1 MRVFRLVP
9 LLIVVALFPL
19 LYSGCDSPLD
29 VQTPRNRL
37 VDRVAPPEYENI
49 GTPVSIVL
57 PPDTSGNDTTAQ
69 EIHFSIALVV
79 DASGSI
85 TSQTA
90 RAFRDG
96 CNAALDSLDG
106 EKDEGVVV
114 FFTQTATIAQHI
126 TSQVSLL
133 RSAVEAIPSDG
144 ATAMWDGIYKGMLEL
159 QSKATHARRAVII
172 ITDSDDNS
180 STTGSPSKITS
191 LGQSAKIP
199 VYSIALRLTSQEV
212 VLRSIAQST
221 GGQHFSQPFL
231 SAIDDICREI
241 VHKLKTP

>member
-1 MRVFRLVP
+1 MNAFRFHGA
-9 LLIVVALFPL
+9 LLIAALFSL
-19 LYSGCDSPLD
+19 LYSACDSPLD
-29 VQTPRNRL
+29 VQTPRNRF
-37 VDRVAPPEYENI
+37 VDRVSVPEADYI
-49 GTPVSIVL
+49 GSAVSVVL

-69 EIHFSIALVV
+69 KIHFSVALVV

-85 TSQTA
+85 TEQTA
-90 RAFRDG
+90 LAFREG
-96 CNAALDSLDG
+96 CNALLDSLDG

-133 RSAVEAIPSDG
+133 RSAVDNIPSYG

-180 STTGSPSKITS
+180 SVTGSPSKITS

-212 VLRSIAQST
+212 VLRNIAQST
-221 GGQHFSQPFL
+221 GGQHYSQPFL
-231 SAIDDICREI
+231 SQIDDICREI

>member
-1 MRVFRLVP
+1 MRVLRIPV
-9 LLIVVALFPL
+9 LLAAAALFTL
-19 LYSGCDSPLD
+19 FYSACDSPLD
-29 VQTPRNRL
+29 VQTPRNRF
-37 VDRVAPPEYENI
+37 VDRISIPLADNI
-49 GTPVSIVL
+49 GTPISIIL
-57 PPDTSGNDTTAQ
+57 PPDTSGGDSTAQ
-69 EIHFSIALVV
+69 QVHFSVALVV

-85 TSQTA
+85 TPQTA
-90 RAFRDG
+90 QAFRDG

-106 EKDEGVVV
+106 AKDEGVVV

-133 RSAVEAIPSDG
+133 RAAVDAIPIDG

-180 STTGSPSKITS
+180 STLGTPSKITT
-191 LGQSAKIP
+191 LGQGENIP

-212 VLRSIAQST
+212 VLRNIAQST
-221 GGQHFSQPFL
+221 GGQHYSQPFL
-231 SAIDDICREI
+231 SQIDDICRDI